1 MILGNVIIIVL
12 SLTTN
17 LHGALVLLDVQKTKE
32 TLGYQSF
39 STSTLLTFRAR

>member
-17 LHGALVLLDVQKTKE
+17 FHGALVLLDVQKTKE
-32 TLGYQSF
+32 TLVIRVFQPQSY
-39 STSTLLTFRAR
+39 